1 MAASRERHEPPT
13 SIGGD
18 VDEHTSRADLWQE
31 SADERER
38 LGDERERLADEREA
52 LADERERLADR
63 FERALGKRQSDWFS
77 LASATG
83 DVDEEVEQAQTLAA
97 LGRAEAAV
105 ERAESE
111 LERVRLAADRLVA
124 RGDLRAGGHRP
135 HRGYRACSE
144 AVDAEELSWLDE
156 RRDFIATE
164 REQDAPR
171 NGTGSPTRATKW
183 LDSVSGM
190 PTSGPRRVRTGTANG
205 SARPDAPSG
214 PLGSLSRDRDAL
226 RLQAD
231 HRARAEQ
238 RRKTAAARRRIGAQH
253 RSRAASVWGPQEYGP
268 RLVASFG
275 ELAQQLFVSEE
286 LSDVLPRLLK
296 FTVGAVGGCDWASVT
311 LWRHGRVVDTVASAA
326 TAAELDELQF
336 GTELGPAL
344 DALHEDHASL
354 CGTASRNRH
363 AGLFWRTT
371 AAQLGVASALSY
383 GLFVHRA
390 ARWSALGTFSL
401 YSATP
406 DSFSDE
412 DQEFGSILAAYL
424 SVAVAM
430 AQRRDEIDRREAAL
444 HRGLST
450 RDVIGQAKGI
460 LMERQRLSAGEAF
473 DVLRRASQRLNRKV
487 ADVALHLAETGELP

>member
-1 MAASRERHEPPT
+1 MAASRKRHEPPT

-18 VDEHTSRADLWQE
+18 VDEHRSRADLWQE
-31 SADERER
+31 SADGRER

-63 FERALGKRQSDWFS
+63 FERTLGKRQSEWFS
-77 LASATG
+77 LASASG

-105 ERAESE
+105 DRAESE

-124 RGDLRAGGHRP
+124 RGDLRAGGLARIEAAA
-135 HRGYRACSE
+135 RVAE
-144 AVDAEELSWLDE
+144 AVDADELSWLGE

-164 REQDAPR
+164 RER
-171 NGTGSPTRATKW
+171 RAEE
-183 LDSVSGM
+183 
-190 PTSGPRRVRTGTANG
+190 
-205 SARPDAPSG
+205 
-214 PLGSLSRDRDAL
+214 RDRLADARDEVAGQRERLADERDHAALERERRMDQPGPTPHPDRQEAEPAHDAL

-231 HRARAEQ
+231 LRARAEQ
-238 RRKTAAARRRIGAQH
+238 KRKTAAARRRFGAQL
-253 RSRAASVWGPQEYGP
+253 RARAASVWGPQEYGP
-268 RLVASFG
+268 KLVASFG

-296 FTVGAVGGCDWASVT
+296 FTVGAVSGCDWASVT

-344 DALHEDHASL
+344 DALYEDHPVYV
-354 CGTASRNRH
+354 R
-363 AGLFWRTT
+363 GLAESTRWPVLAIT

-406 DSFSDE
+406 DAFSDE
-412 DQEFGSILAAYL
+412 DLEFGSILAAYL

-430 AQRRDEIDRREAAL
+430 AQRRDDIDRREAAL
-444 HRGLST
+444 HRGLGT

-460 LMERQRLSAGEAF
+460 LMERQRMSAGEAF

>member
-18 VDEHTSRADLWQE
+18 VDEHRSRADLWQE

-63 FERALGKRQSDWFS
+63 FARALDKRQSDLFS
-77 LASATG
+77 PISATG
-83 DVDEEVEQAQTLAA
+83 DIDEEVEQAETLAA

-105 ERAESE
+105 DRAESE

-124 RGDLRAGGHRP
+124 RGDLRAGGLART
-135 HRGYRACSE
+135 E
-144 AVDAEELSWLDE
+144 AAAHVAEAGDADELSWLEE

-164 REQDAPR
+164 RERSAGERDRLADTRDEVAGQRERVADDRDHTALDR
-171 NGTGSPTRATKW
+171 ERRMDQLGPTPH
-183 LDSVSGM
+183 LDRQESE
-190 PTSGPRRVRTGTANG
+190 PA
-205 SARPDAPSG
+205 
-214 PLGSLSRDRDAL
+214 RDAL
-226 RLQAD
+226 TLQAD
-231 HRARAEQ
+231 LRARAEQ
-238 RRKTAAARRRIGAQH
+238 KRQTAAARRRFGAQL
-253 RSRAASVWGPQEYGP
+253 RARAVSVWGPQEYGP
-268 RLVASFG
+268 KLVASFG
-275 ELAQQLFVSEE
+275 ELAQQLFVSDE

-296 FTVGAVGGCDWASVT
+296 FTVGAVSGCDWASVT

-344 DALHEDHASL
+344 DALHEDHPVYV
-354 CGTASRNRH
+354 R
-363 AGLFWRTT
+363 GLAESTRWPVLAIT

-406 DSFSDE
+406 DSFGDE
-412 DQEFGSILAAYL
+412 DLEFGSILAAYL

-430 AQRRDEIDRREAAL
+430 AQRRDDIDRREAAL
-444 HRGLST
+444 HRGLGT

-473 DVLRRASQRLNRKV
+473 DMLRRASQRLNRKV